1 MLEQNDYLSLDA
13 LGLAEGVKKG
23 DFSRAE
29 VVEAA
34 IGRAQA
40 RNPALNAIN
49 LPLYEPALAHAKA
62 IDAGLGANQ
71 DPPGPLAGIPFLLKD
86 LDNLKGTKTSFGSEL
101 FKDYRA
107 KASGAAVKCY
117 ERAGLAML
125 GKTNTPEFGL
135 TLTTEPVANGP
146 SRNPWNTDYSTGGSS
161 GGAAAAVAAGIVPV
175 AQASDGGGSIRVPA
189 NCCGLFGLKPSR
201 GLTEVGAVQSENWSG
216 MAVEH
221 VVSRSVRDSAA
232 FLDLITL
239 PQRQNLFTRPE
250 PPASFLAAHGADC
263 PPLRIGIQDSHPMGE
278 ELDADCIEA
287 VHLAAKHCE
296 NLGHSVEN
304 FEHPLDHQSLG
315 AAMWRISGVHTWQA
329 VSRGLRH
336 FGIGLDEAPLERST
350 RIIADR
356 GAKVSA
362 TEYLAAR
369 DQLRLA
375 ELTMARV
382 HQKIDVIISPVLA
395 RTTAK
400 LGWLD
405 MNSEDQRQYISR
417 FRQYGGFTAISN
429 GTGQPSMS
437 VPLHRCAAGLP
448 VGVMFTAAWG
458 GDLLLLQL
466 ARQLEQATPWPRIAP
481 G

>member
-1 MLEQNDYLSLDA
+1 MLGQNDYLSLDA
-13 LGLAEGVKKG
+13 LGLAEGLKKG

-29 VVEAA
+29 VVAA
-34 IGRAQA
+34 AASRAEA

-49 LPLYEPALAHAKA
+49 LPLYERALDTAKA
-62 IDAGLGANQ
+62 LDGAGES
-71 DPPGPLAGIPFLLKD
+71 PGPLAGIPFLLKD
-86 LDNLKGTKTSFGSEL
+86 LDNLAGEKTSFGSEL

-107 KASGAAVKCY
+107 KASGPVVKRY
-117 ERAGLAML
+117 EAAGLAML
-125 GKTNTPEFGL
+125 GKTNTPELGL

-146 SRNPWNTDYSTGGSS
+146 SRNPWNPDYSTGGSS
-161 GGAAAAVAAGIVPV
+161 GGAAAAVAAGIAPV

-189 NCCGLFGLKPSR
+189 SCCGLFGLKPSR

-216 MAVEH
+216 NAMEH
-221 VVSRSVRDSAA
+221 VVSKSVRDSAA

-239 PQRQNLFTRPE
+239 AQGQNLFTRPDA
-250 PPASFLAAHGADC
+250 PASFLAAHEADC
-263 PPLRIGIQDSHPMGE
+263 PPLRIGIHDSHPMGE
-278 ELDADCIEA
+278 QLDAECVEA
-287 VHLAAKHCE
+287 VHAAAKRCE
-296 NLGHSVEN
+296 SLGHSVEP
-304 FEHPLDHQSLG
+304 FTHPLDHQSLG

-350 RIIADR
+350 RIIAGR
-356 GAKVSA
+356 GAEISA

-382 HQKIDVIISPVLA
+382 HQKIDVIVSPVLA

-405 MNSEDQRQYISR
+405 MNSEDQREYISR
-417 FRQYGGFTAISN
+417 FRKYGGFTAIYN

-437 VPLHRCAAGLP
+437 VPLHRDAGGLP
-448 VGVMFTAAWG
+448 IGVMFTAAWG
-458 GDLLLLQL
+458 GDLRLLQL
-466 ARQLEQATPWPRIAP
+466 ARQLEQAAPWPQIAP

>member
-1 MLEQNDYLSLDA
+1 MLEQKDYLALDA
-13 LGLAEGVKKG
+13 LGLADGVKKG

-29 VVEAA
+29 TVEAA
-34 IGRAQA
+34 IVRAEA

-49 LPLYEPALAHAKA
+49 LPLYEPALAHAKRL
-62 IDAGLGANQ
+62 DASREPN
-71 DPPGPLAGIPFLLKD
+71 GPLAGIPFLLKD
-86 LDNLKGTKTSFGSEL
+86 LDNLQGTKTSFGSEL

-107 KASGAAVKCY
+107 RASGPVVKCY

-189 NCCGLFGLKPSR
+189 SCCGLFGLKPSR

-216 MAVEH
+216 LAVEH

-239 PQRQNLFTRPE
+239 PQEQNLFTRPE
-250 PPASFLAAHGADC
+250 PPASFLAAHETDC
-263 PPLRIGIQDSHPMGE
+263 PPLRIGIHDSHPMGE
-278 ELDADCIEA
+278 ELDADCVEA
-287 VHLAAKHCE
+287 VHLAAKRCE
-296 NLGHSVEN
+296 HLGHSVEP

-329 VSRGLRH
+329 INRGLRY

-350 RIIADR
+350 RIIAGR
-356 GAKVSA
+356 GAEVSA

-369 DQLRLA
+369 DQIRLT
-375 ELTMARV
+375 ERTMARV
-382 HQKIDVIISPVLA
+382 HQKVDVIISPVLA

-405 MNSEDQRQYISR
+405 MNSEDQREYISR
-417 FRQYGGFTAISN
+417 FRKYGGFTAIYN

-437 VPLHRCAAGLP
+437 VPLHRSSAGLP
-448 VGVMFTAAWG
+448 VGVMFTSAWG

-466 ARQLEQATPWPRIAP
+466 ARQLEQAAPWPQIAP